1 MSNNQLGNNLL
12 YLLSEKKSLKWRR
25 FKQYA
30 EYLCRQDKFDKKE
43 MEKSQTNLHSKALNP
58 EAEDSFQKQSNYF
71 WSLARELSAMAY
83 LDIEGKT
90 GEKVF
95 KITAPILAE
104 LPFTRPAFLLT
115 GARSPELLKVVKD
128 TAKKCS
134 RIDVEIKTH
143 NSFPDTVILKPESK
157 VILQTCLKNTSF
169 QGDKLPDYIRIS
181 KNSPPAWSILEF
193 AGCLKA
199 YNESLKNDRHSG
211 DQNYIKE
218 IFDVKSLKFKTFDSN
233 KDSLE
238 NDFSLVKIFHQ
249 EHFSKYYLFSKQ
261 SEDRVEV
268 QPDWGKFLILA
279 KQSKRS
285 VLEYNKRTFEL
296 RSSLRL
302 PPIFERG
309 LTLLSGDSQK
319 MQEKQANKKKK
330 RQKQSFVFKKVPYEI
345 AKIVSEK
352 LEQNLTEI

>member
-12 YLLSEKKSLKWRR
+12 YLLSEKKSLKWNK

-30 EYLCRQDKFDKKE
+30 KYLCRQDKFDKKE
-43 MEKSQTNLHSKALNP
+43 MAKPQNNHHSKAL
-58 EAEDSFQKQSNYF
+58 ESEDCSQKQPNDF

-83 LDIEGKT
+83 LDIEGKK
-90 GEKVF
+90 GERVF

-104 LPFTRPAFLLT
+104 LPFIRPAFLLT
-115 GARSPELLKVVKD
+115 GARSPKLLKAVKE

-134 RIDVEIKTH
+134 GIDVEIKTH
-143 NSFPDTVILKPESK
+143 NSFPDTVILKPENK
-157 VILQTCLKNTSF
+157 VILQTWLKNTSF
-169 QGDKLPDYIRIS
+169 QGNKLSDYIRIS
-181 KNSPPAWSILEF
+181 ENYPPAWSILEF
-193 AGCLKA
+193 AGSLTA
-199 YNESLKNDRHSG
+199 YKKSLETDWHSG
-211 DQNYIKE
+211 DKRHIKE
-218 IFDVKSLKFKTFDSN
+218 IFDIKLLRFKAFDSG

-238 NDFSLVKIFHQ
+238 NELSLVKIFHQ
-249 EHFSKYYLFSKQ
+249 EHFSKYYLFSKE

-268 QPDWGKFLILA
+268 QLDWGKFLILA
-279 KQSKRS
+279 EQSKES

-309 LTLLSGDSQK
+309 LTLLSGNSQK
-319 MQEKQANKKKK
+319 MQEKQFNKKKK
-330 RQKQSFVFKKVPYEI
+330 RQKQSFVFKKAPYEI

-352 LEQNLTEI
+352 LEQHLTEV